1 MCSSSS
7 IDISVHMGQL
17 SSVMRLVQQD
27 LERGEVGVPLDQ
39 RGYRAEALERR
50 GVEFP
55 DGLRNPGA
63 VIVDQDVHVLG
74 DVMAGEVD
82 LADRLD
88 WQRVEIGD
96 RVEPEVP
103 RADIDVVDVAEDA
116 TARSAGD

>member
-55 DGLRNPGA
+55 DRLRNPGA
-63 VIVDQDVHVLG
+63 VIVDQDVHALG

-82 LADRLD
+82 LAETPD
-88 WQRVEIGD
+88 WQRVARAAMVD
-96 RVEPEVP
+96 PSVP
-103 RADIDVVDVAEDA
+103 LADIDVVDI
-116 TARSAGD
+116 S